1 MLSPRKQWIIALGLL
16 MAVGAMLAWQRQQTR
31 MLETQI
37 RQVRDDARTPKSD
50 EANAATIAASE
61 LQRLRDDRAALER
74 LRKEIEDLK
83 QSVPSRTP
91 PPPPRTNEFAQRVP
105 ASAWQHEGRTSPQKA
120 VLTIL
125 WAGKNRNLDVMS
137 SALAFDSNAARA
149 RAEEMLATLPVGT
162 REFLGT
168 PERLI
173 AHLISQSLAF
183 DAIQFPGKPV
193 AQQDA
198 ATAINQP
205 GEAET
210 VVLPAVSHRAN
221 EGPSRMSLTLQQS
234 LDGWRLVLPED
245 VVEAYA
251 TRLHEGTLR
260 LP

>member
-1 MLSPRKQWIIALGLL
+1 MITIGLL
-16 MAVGAMLAWQRQQTR
+16 MAVGALLAWQQHQTR
-31 MLETQI
+31 TLETRI
-37 RQVRDDARTPKSD
+37 REIRDFAEPPKSAG
-50 EANAATIAASE
+50 ANAATIAASE
-61 LQRLRDDRAALER
+61 LQRLREDRLALER
-74 LRKEIEDLK
+74 LRKEIEDLQ
-83 QSVPSRTP
+83 QSVASRSPTP
-91 PPPPRTNEFAQRVP
+91 PATNEFAQRVP

-120 VLTIL
+120 VITIL

-137 SALAFDSNAARA
+137 SALAFDSNAART

-173 AHLISQSLAF
+173 AHLISQSLDF

-198 ATAINQP
+198 AAAIHQS

-221 EGPSRMSLTLQQS
+221 ERPSRMSLTLQQS